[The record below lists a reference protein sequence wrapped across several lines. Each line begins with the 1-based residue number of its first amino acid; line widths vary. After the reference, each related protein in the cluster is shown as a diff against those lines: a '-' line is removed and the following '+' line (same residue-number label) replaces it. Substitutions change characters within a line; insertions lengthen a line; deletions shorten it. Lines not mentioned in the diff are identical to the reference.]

1 VIASLIIFLQQA
13 WGALVAALLIVVIL
27 ALLAQALRT
36 ATGIALGASS
46 WTQEA
51 ISAAAGILLL
61 AGFALLGVPA
71 IVRAASL
78 AAPGCGGPLDELGQ
92 VSAQAIG
99 GIVAVRMLRS
109 VFIAVAQ
116 ASLGGRLSI
125 SNALLEAAEAVFGML
140 LIGLAA
146 PLANHFLGVGC

>member
-1 VIASLIIFLQQA
+1 MATSLILFLQEA

-36 ATGIALGASS
+36 ATGIALGANS

-51 ISAAAGILLL
+51 ISAAVGILLL

-71 IVRAASL
+71 IVRAAAL
-78 AAPGCGGPLDELGQ
+78 AMPGCGGPLDELGQ
-92 VSAQAIG
+92 VSAQVIG
-99 GIVAVRMLRS
+99 GIVAVRILRS
-109 VFIAVAQ
+109 AFVAIAQ
-116 ASLGGRLSI
+116 ASLGGRFSI
-125 SNALLEAAEAVFGML
+125 SNTLIEAAEAVFGML

-146 PLANHFLGVGC
+146 PLANHFLATAC